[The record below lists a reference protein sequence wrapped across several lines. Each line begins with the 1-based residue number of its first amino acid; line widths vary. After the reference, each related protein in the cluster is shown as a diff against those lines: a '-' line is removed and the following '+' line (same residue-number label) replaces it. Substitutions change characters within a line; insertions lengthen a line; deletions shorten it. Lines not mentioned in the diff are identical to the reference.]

1 MSEKS
6 LKYWVKV
13 SGRLFDLADIQ
24 PLVSEILSTI
34 ETTESGKSTAINGR
48 YHFEFVKLTDSG
60 KSIDM
65 AVLTCFLGETS
76 ASTWG
81 NGIELWWDR
90 SKTQSF

>member
-6 LKYWVKV
+6 LNYWVKV

-34 ETTESGKSTAINGR
+34 ETAESGKSTAINGR

-65 AVLTCFLGETS
+65 AVVNMFPRGDF
-76 ASTWG
+76 
-81 NGIELWWDR
+81 GINMGQWY
-90 SKTQSF
+90 SPAFPISN

>member
-34 ETTESGKSTAINGR
+34 ETAESGKSTAINGC
-48 YHFEFVKLTDSG
+48 YHF
-60 KSIDM
+60 
-65 AVLTCFLGETS
+65 
-76 ASTWG
+76 
-81 NGIELWWDR
+81 
-90 SKTQSF
+90 